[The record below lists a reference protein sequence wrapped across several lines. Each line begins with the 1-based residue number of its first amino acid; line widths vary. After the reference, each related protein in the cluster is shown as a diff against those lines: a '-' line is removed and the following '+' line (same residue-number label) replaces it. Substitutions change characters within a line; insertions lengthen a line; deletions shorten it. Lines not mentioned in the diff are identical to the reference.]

1 MPVNDEGHTI
11 EPQVSVPIAKA
22 ASPAETIAPEPEDE
36 PHVQHPSFQGF
47 FAAPLMEADAKR
59 YPMPPASSI
68 MAALPSSTAPAC
80 SSFLI
85 TVAFSSNFWLA
96 YGRAPHCVG
105 YPFTTSRS
113 FAA

>member
-1 MPVNDEGHTI
+1 MAPWRLTRPYVGRSPLIPLNEDGQTI

-22 ASPAETIAPEPEDE
+22 ASPAETIAPEPDDE
-36 PHVQHPSFQGF
+36 PQVQQPSFQGF
-47 FAAPLMEADAKR
+47 FAAPLMEAEAKR

-85 TVAFSSNFWLA
+85 TVAFSSNF
-96 YGRAPHCVG
+96 
-105 YPFTTSRS
+105 
-113 FAA
+113 